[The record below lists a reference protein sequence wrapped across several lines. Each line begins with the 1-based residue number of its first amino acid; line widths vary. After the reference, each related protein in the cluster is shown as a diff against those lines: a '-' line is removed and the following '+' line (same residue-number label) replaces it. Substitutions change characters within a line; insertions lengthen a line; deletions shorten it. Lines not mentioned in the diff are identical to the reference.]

1 MKVASG
7 MKKVLQLVVNRLDT
21 LVYEKVRYIV
31 KDEVQSVLNER
42 RRERCSSKTSY
53 T

>member
-1 MKVASG
+1 
-7 MKKVLQLVVNRLDT
+7 MKKILQLVIKRLDV
-21 LVYEKVRYIV
+21 LIQDKVRFMV
-31 KDEVQSVLNER
+31 KDEVQVVFNER